1 MNLGIPILVA
11 GVWRSPGFLD
21 SWELHAA
28 AHRVAL
34 CLPERERERERER
47 NRDQEGTLFVI

>member
-34 CLPERERERERER
+34 CLPERERERER